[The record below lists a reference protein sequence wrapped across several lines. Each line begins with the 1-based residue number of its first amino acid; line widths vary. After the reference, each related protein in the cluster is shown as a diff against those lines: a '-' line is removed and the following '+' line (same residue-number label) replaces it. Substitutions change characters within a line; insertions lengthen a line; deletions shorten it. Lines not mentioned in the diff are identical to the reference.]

1 MVIIWLMIVN
11 NLVGGIRTYPSEK
24 WWSEFVSWD
33 DYSIPNW
40 MASHKKVPVT
50 TNQIIHHIPIVVGI
64 YTLLTSIN
72 HY

>member
-40 MASHKKVPVT
+40 MASHKKSSSHHQPDH
-50 TNQIIHHIPIVVGI
+50 HHIPIVVGI